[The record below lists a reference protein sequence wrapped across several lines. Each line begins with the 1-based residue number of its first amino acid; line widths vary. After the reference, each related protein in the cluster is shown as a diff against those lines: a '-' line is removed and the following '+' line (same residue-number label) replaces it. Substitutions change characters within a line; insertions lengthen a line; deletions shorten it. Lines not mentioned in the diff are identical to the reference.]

1 MPICFA
7 EVDSEVVIKDIK
19 GTDKIKTHLHNLGF
33 MVGETVQI
41 INKVDEN
48 IILKVKGV
56 TLAIS
61 TELARRIII

>member
-7 EVDSEVVIKDIK
+7 DVDQEVIIKDIK
-19 GTDKIKTHLHNLGF
+19 GNDKMKKHLQNLGF
-33 MVGETVQI
+33 IVGETVQI
-41 INKVDEN
+41 VNKVDEN

>member
-7 EVDSEVVIKDIK
+7 EVDTEVVIKDIK
-19 GTDKIKTHLHNLGF
+19 GTDKMKNHLQNLGF
-33 MVGETVQI
+33 VVGEVVQI
-41 INKVDEN
+41 VNKVDEN